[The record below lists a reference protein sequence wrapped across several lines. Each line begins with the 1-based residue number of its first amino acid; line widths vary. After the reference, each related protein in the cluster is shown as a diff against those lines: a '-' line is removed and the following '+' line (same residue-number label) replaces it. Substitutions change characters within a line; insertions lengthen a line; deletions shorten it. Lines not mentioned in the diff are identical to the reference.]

1 MSMCAW
7 HVQQLGGESPLTILI
22 GEKVSEAQG
31 RHREVGSEGRV
42 EQTCVPTYRNQ
53 IRGGAIRTSGR
64 VIAKSIPITIGR
76 RPIGQCACA
85 LGRRPEAEG
94 RARGLWRISGGDAWK
109 AVELTQ
115 GDLAGV
121 PKSGLRGSRG
131 PLTADQKS
139 AEGIVREQ
147 SRKAREWGPHVVGV

>member
-1 MSMCAW
+1 MSLCAW

-31 RHREVGSEGRV
+31 QHREALSEGRV

-64 VIAKSIPITIGR
+64 VIAKSIPIK
-76 RPIGQCACA
+76 
-85 LGRRPEAEG
+85 
-94 RARGLWRISGGDAWK
+94 GLWRISGGDAWK